1 MFYIYI
7 CIHVFI
13 VYYILLFAVSID
25 IVIFFSLLFS
35 LYFYLWYILLWSEL
49 KLRLAVETERFL
61 LPGAVQLRRC
71 IKWVLCSGPNQ
82 AVPIRDKKK
91 VLDRKTPQNVAQHT
105 QTTSTC
111 IFPFILFSFPFYYFF
126 FLSSY
131 FKKTTK
137 RQNSR
142 ISVQYYSDVLF
153 GF

>member
-1 MFYIYI
+1 MHIIYFI
-7 CIHVFI
+7 YMCVHVFI

-91 VLDRKTPQNVAQHT
+91 VLDRKTP
-105 QTTSTC
+105 
-111 IFPFILFSFPFYYFF
+111 
-126 FLSSY
+126 
-131 FKKTTK
+131 
-137 RQNSR
+137 
-142 ISVQYYSDVLF
+142 
-153 GF
+153 